1 MPISAIPSSSSSA
14 PAQAASTPTIDFGNG
29 LDSDSF
35 LQLLV
40 TQLKYQS
47 PTEPMDPSELMNA
60 TAQLTL
66 VDKMNELVKLQQSD
80 SALTR
85 ANIASSIIGKNVS
98 FNDETTGATVTG
110 PVTAVKI
117 QGDALL
123 LRVNGKDIP
132 FEIVTE
138 LS

>member
-1 MPISAIPSSSSSA
+1 MPVSPIQSFSPTTASTASA
-14 PAQAASTPTIDFGNG
+14 PTVDLGNG
-29 LDSDSF
+29 LNSDSF

-47 PTEPMDPSELMNA
+47 PTEPMDPSQLMTS

-66 VDKMNELVKLQQSD
+66 VDKMNELVKLQKSD

-85 ANIASSIIGKNVS
+85 ANIASSIVGKNVT
-98 FNDETTGATVTG
+98 FNDPTTGAAVTG
-110 PVTAVKI
+110 SVAAVKI

-123 LRVNGKDIP
+123 LRVDGKDIP

-138 LS
+138 IS